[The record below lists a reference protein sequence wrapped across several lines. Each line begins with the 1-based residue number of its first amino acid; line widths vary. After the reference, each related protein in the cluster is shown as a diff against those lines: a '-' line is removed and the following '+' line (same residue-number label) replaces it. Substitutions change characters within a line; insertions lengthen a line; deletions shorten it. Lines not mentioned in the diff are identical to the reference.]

1 MASSADVFFLPVGA
15 DPGAPVEPAGLAR
28 LIDRIGLTGAARPA
42 RRWALKLSLGPRGRA
57 PAVDPAWAAA
67 AARALAG
74 PAAVERVV
82 CCDTLSINLEGL
94 DKVAPHLELA
104 AAKGFGPGS
113 AAPPYSVAD
122 DPLHGASLRPA
133 TDGPSLAALTAT
145 VDGLVVLNPVRPHP
159 HLGFGGALFALGAGL
174 ADREGKLLLHKD
186 IRPHVDTPLC
196 AGCGSCLAVCL
207 FEAIRL
213 NGGRATIDH
222 TLCTGCGECMNVCFM
237 AGIAPEEVAGI
248 PRFQQRVAGAAQLA
262 LAGSADRPRPAGF
275 LNFLVRLDRQAG
287 GPARRRDRLGD
298 VGVLASRDPVAL
310 DRATWDLAAGGPLG
324 ALSAW
329 SGFAAVPG
337 PLLEA
342 AAGLGLGTP
351 RYRLVTI

>member
-1 MASSADVFFLPVGA
+1 MAGAADVFLLPVG
-15 DPGAPVEPAGLAR
+15 GESEAPVGPAGLAR
-28 LIDRIGLTGAARPA
+28 LIDRIGLTGAAGPS
-42 RRWALKLSLGPRGRA
+42 RRWALKLTLGPRGRA
-57 PAVDPAWAAA
+57 PAVDPDWAASA
-67 AARALAG
+67 AQALAG
-74 PAAVERVV
+74 PAARDRTV

-94 DKVAPHLELA
+94 DQVASHLELA
-104 AAKGFGPGS
+104 VAKGFGPGG
-113 AAPPYSVAD
+113 AAPPYLVAD
-122 DPLHGASLRPA
+122 DPRHGDALRPA
-133 TDGPSLAALTAT
+133 PDGPSLAALTAA
-145 VDGLVVLNPVRPHP
+145 VDGLLVLNPVRPHP

-174 ADREGKLLLHKD
+174 ADRDGKLMLHKD
-186 IRPHVDTPLC
+186 IRPKVDTPLC

-237 AGIAPEEVAGI
+237 AGIAPEAAVGI
-248 PRFQQRVAGAAQLA
+248 PRFQQRVAAAAELA
-262 LAGSADRPRPAGF
+262 LAGAAGRPRPAGY
-275 LNFLVRLDRQAG
+275 LSFLVRLDRQSG

-342 AAGLGLGTP
+342 AADLGLGTP